1 MARHRANRIKACEL
15 AAQVVGSIE
24 GDVSAAK
31 LMALTIFFESYIEH
45 GSEWT
50 SDNMKLMSRR
60 KVKNLRV
67 VAGGKL

>member
-1 MARHRANRIKACEL
+1 MSRANRIKACEL
-15 AAQVVGSIE
+15 AAQVVGQTQGE
-24 GDVSAAK
+24 VSAAK

-50 SDNMKLMSRR
+50 SENMKLMTRK
-60 KVKNLRV
+60 KVKNLHV